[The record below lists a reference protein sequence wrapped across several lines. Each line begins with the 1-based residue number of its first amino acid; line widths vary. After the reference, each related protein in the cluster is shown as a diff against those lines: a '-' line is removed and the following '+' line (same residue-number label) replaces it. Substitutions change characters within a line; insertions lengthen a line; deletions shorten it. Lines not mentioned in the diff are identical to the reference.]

1 MRSFLQSAL
10 MRAKSRA
17 ASAASSGMAH
27 STTLPTASILARNT
41 ASLLSVLTRSPAG
54 LNIFDTAPTTR
65 STPAPSSLRFRSN
78 PAGPDSYAHHAGCG
92 SDFAHSA
99 TGAAL

>member
-1 MRSFLQSAL
+1 MRSSLQSAL

-54 LNIFDTAPTTR
+54 LNIFDTAPTTLFY
-65 STPAPSSLRFRSN
+65 S
-78 PAGPDSYAHHAGCG
+78 
-92 SDFAHSA
+92 
-99 TGAAL
+99 GAAAPRLLRQLSRRNQIMRGPGQKVILEILV